1 MGDHFEQAL
10 EAIARR
16 RNGGGKTPDDIF
28 DLAVASNR
36 DAEERHEQSV
46 QLYQQLAEEVK
57 THLVEASVRDER
69 LEALE
74 GWRHEASTTCEDRV
88 VALIER
94 EHEQRHSHY
103 VSTLGERDFQDRL
116 VWFFASTAGKLV
128 LVGLGVAISVGVHVL
143 LTGTP

>member
-1 MGDHFEQAL
+1 VGDHFEQAL

-94 EHEQRHSHY
+94 EHEQR
-103 VSTLGERDFQDRL
+103 QDRL